1 MWCWSQYLNN
11 ANAVPDPSGMRV
23 NHFNLLKNKTYISYG
38 GVDTGTA
45 IIWLGEVGFGEGSW
59 MPVTGEKRFANL
71 LSLALSN
78 AILLM
83 P

>member
-1 MWCWSQYLNN
+1 M
-11 ANAVPDPSGMRV
+11 PDPSDMRV
-23 NHFNLLKNKTYISYG
+23 NPFNLLKNKMYIPYS

-71 LSLALSN
+71 FSFWLNKTIVLSCNFKWKSLQ
-78 AILLM
+78 
-83 P
+83 